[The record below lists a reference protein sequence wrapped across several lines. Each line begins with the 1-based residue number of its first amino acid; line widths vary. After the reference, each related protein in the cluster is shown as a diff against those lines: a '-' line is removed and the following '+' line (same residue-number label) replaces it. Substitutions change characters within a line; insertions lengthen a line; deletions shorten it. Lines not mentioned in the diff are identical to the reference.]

1 MRDPVTDP
9 VTDQGRIPI
18 YTIGYGSRSLD
29 EFIETLQRHEIAFL
43 IDVRTTPYSRHKP
56 EFTKDALSDAL
67 GERGIRYVFMGDTLG
82 GRPEDE
88 ALRTGG
94 KPDYEKMAA
103 SAAFARGVGRI
114 ENAFEQQQ
122 RVALMCSEGKPE
134 MCHRSLLIGATLDER
149 RIPVAH
155 IDERGSLL
163 SHADVI
169 GRLHPGQPDLF
180 DDGAAPGTAPG
191 ATPDAAADAPPDEP
205 PMDDDPFADTP
216 FDDAPPAWLDD
227 APDAPLAPPVEYA
240 TAPAPV
246 ERVTPEPVDVP
257 DAKTLTAK
265 LRTVFGLE
273 RFRPLQAEIVGN
285 ILQRHDT
292 LVIMPTGGG
301 KSLCYQL
308 PAILFNGLTVVVS
321 PLISLMADQVAQLQ
335 ALGIEAATLNS
346 SLSYSE
352 QNEITARL
360 RRGEI
365 KLLYVAPETLLRQE
379 TLFLLDSCGVDCLV
393 IDEAHC
399 VSQWGHD
406 FRPEY
411 RQLSSVRSR
420 YPHAVCAAFTATAT
434 PRVQA
439 DIKESLGFRSE
450 NEFIA
455 SFDRPNLMIS
465 VQPKINLYSQVLEFV
480 LGHEGQSGIIYC
492 ATRRSVDDMSAF
504 LSSHDVSVL
513 PYHAGLDGE
522 TRSQNQTAFI
532 RDNVNVMVATVAFGM
547 GINKPDVRFVLHADL
562 PQDVESYYQQIGR
575 AGRDGLRANCQL
587 LYSRGDVY
595 TIRRF
600 IDNGAESESR
610 GRLDRLEAIV
620 NWAESGDCRRR
631 LLLGYFGEEYTEEG
645 CELCDTCLRD
655 ENELE
660 DLTVAAQKFLSCVV
674 RVRQMFGANHVINVL
689 RGSRAKAVLQR
700 GHDKLSTYN
709 IGTEYSTEQW
719 KHLAQQFVQQDL
731 LTQDMQYSTLQLTEK
746 GHQVLRGELEVRGT
760 LSQIAQPASAA
771 ELAEYDTGLFHLLRE
786 HRKQLADAANVPPY
800 VIFPD
805 RTLQEMSIYF
815 PQSHASLSRIH
826 GVGQAKMERYA
837 DEFLPVI
844 REYCEANGL
853 EERSNSASASTSRP
867 STPKHSPRSIQVG
880 ERFAGGE
887 TVEEL
892 MASYG
897 VKRGTILSHLEK
909 YLEAG
914 HELSLDRVRELPQVS
929 ADVQADVLAAFAEH
943 GSQFLRPVF
952 DAINGRADWDELR
965 AIRLVHAL
973 EGAAAQ
979 SEGE

>member
-1 MRDPVTDP
+1 M
-9 VTDQGRIPI
+9 TDQARIPI

-29 EFIETLQRHEIAFL
+29 DFIDTLQQHEIAFL
-43 IDVRTTPYSRHKP
+43 IDVRTAPYSRHKP
-56 EFTKDALSDAL
+56 EFSKKALSDAL
-67 GERGIRYVFMGDTLG
+67 GKRGIRYVFMGDALG

-94 KPDYEKMAA
+94 KPDYDKMAA
-103 SAAFARGVGRI
+103 SADFARGMDRI

-163 SHADVI
+163 SQADVME
-169 GRLHPGQPDLF
+169 RLHPGQPDLF
-180 DDGAAPGTAPG
+180 DDGAAPDTTLGAGT
-191 ATPDAAADAPPDEP
+191 DAPHDEP
-205 PMDDDPFADTP
+205 PWEDDPFSDAP
-216 FDDAPPAWLDD
+216 FDDAPLDDAPPAWLDD
-227 APDAPLAPPVEYA
+227 APDVPMVPPAEYA
-240 TAPAPV
+240 APAARVTPAPV
-246 ERVTPEPVDVP
+246 AVP

-321 PLISLMADQVAQLQ
+321 PLISLMADQVAQLH

-352 QNEITARL
+352 QNEIIARL

-379 TLFLLDSCGVDCLV
+379 MLLLLDGCGVDCLV

-411 RQLSSVRSR
+411 RQLASVRNR

-480 LGHEGQSGIIYC
+480 RGHAGQSGIIYC

-504 LSSHDVSVL
+504 LRSHDVSAL

-522 TRSQNQTAFI
+522 TRAQNQTAFI
-532 RDNVNVMVATVAFGM
+532 RDNVDVMVATVAFGM

-575 AGRDGLRANCQL
+575 AGRDGLRADCQL

-600 IDNGAESESR
+600 IDNGAAGESQ
-610 GRLDRLEAIV
+610 GRLARLEAIV
-620 NWAESGDCRRR
+620 KWAESSDCRRR
-631 LLLGYFGEEYTEEG
+631 LLLGYFGEAYTEES
-645 CELCDTCLRD
+645 CELCDSCLRD
-655 ENELE
+655 ENDLE

-674 RVRQMFGANHVINVL
+674 RVQQMFGTNHVINVL

-771 ELAEYDTGLFHLLRE
+771 ELAEYDTGLFHLLRD

-805 RTLQEMSIYF
+805 RTLQEMSTYF
-815 PQSHASLSRIH
+815 PQSHDSLSRIH

-844 REYCEANGL
+844 QAYCGANGL

-867 STPKHSPRSIQVG
+867 STSKQSSRSIQVG
-880 ERFAGGE
+880 ERFAAGE
-887 TVEEL
+887 SVEDL

-914 HELSLDRVRELPQVS
+914 HELPLDRVRELPQVS
-929 ADVQADVLAAFAEH
+929 PDVRADVLAAFAEH

-952 DAINGRADWDELR
+952 DAVDGRADWDELR
-965 AIRLVHAL
+965 ALRLIHVL
-973 EGAAAQ
+973 EGLAADRA
-979 SEGE
+979 EA